1 VLHLFVAA
9 AICIGGVEEAR
20 PGAATP
26 VVASDS
32 LRAAFEGGQR
42 WGAFYSGVNRRRE
55 TWDRAWAISVP
66 DSLIARARAAG
77 SWRVL
82 AITEPG
88 CSDSANSVPILA
100 RLAEGAAN
108 LDLRLIDSKVGKA
121 WMEAHRTRD
130 GRAATPTFLVLDD
143 QFRIRGCW
151 VERPMALQEFLKSK
165 DSGGEFDSKMEW
177 YVKDEG
183 REIMR
188 ELVEMLEAAKTD
200 IPICRRAS

>member
-1 VLHLFVAA
+1 MLHLFAVA
-9 AICIGGVEEAR
+9 AICIGQVPPRAPSGIAI
-20 PGAATP
+20 P

-32 LRAAFEGGQR
+32 LRAVFEGGQR
-42 WGAFYSGVNRRRE
+42 WAAFYSAVNRRRE
-55 TWDRAWAISVP
+55 TWDRAWALSVP
-66 DSLIARARAAG
+66 DSLVARARAAG

-100 RLAEGAAN
+100 RLAEGAPN
-108 LDLRLIDSKVGKA
+108 IDLRLIDSKAGKA
-121 WMEAHRTRD
+121 WMEAHRTSD

-143 QFRIRGCW
+143 QFNIRGCW
-151 VERPMALQEFLKSK
+151 VERPQALQEFLRKG
-165 DSGGEFDSKMEW
+165 SGSEFDSKMDW

-188 ELVEMLEAAKTD
+188 ELVEMIEAARTD
-200 IPICRRAS
+200 APVCRRG